1 MNVFQVYR
9 RVHLNQNVPG
19 SLPVDYRCPTHS
31 TWVRLSFSYTGKW
44 EMDQVKRVLVA
55 VRESDQDLVTTI
67 LGGCFDIQFV
77 YSLRTA
83 EASIDEQV
91 GLIVCGVHFDH
102 GSMFDFLRFVKA
114 HPVGCRIPF
123 FLVLREDTSHP
134 LPVIKGIKGAA
145 TLLGAD
151 EFIDLGELRMSMD
164 TQEMFE
170 GLREKAHRALSSSR

>member
-1 MNVFQVYR
+1 M
-9 RVHLNQNVPG
+9 HLNQNVPG
-19 SLPVDYRCPTHS
+19 PLPVDGCCQTYP
-31 TWVRLSFSYTGKW
+31 TWVRLSFSCTEWW
-44 EMDQVKRVLVA
+44 EMGQVKRVLVA

-114 HPVGCRIPF
+114 HPVGRQIPF
-123 FLVLREDTSHP
+123 FLVLREYTSHP
-134 LPVIKGIKGAA
+134 LPVIEGIKGAA

-170 GLREKAHRALSSSR
+170 GLREKARRAFSGSR